1 MKAFTLKLFVIF
13 AAALFMACDGDT
25 PDSPSNEGHTHLISV
40 EQTGTISLPLLQSF
54 AQIAGEEEFSKLI
67 KYPVVSYTVT
77 YQTTFKDEPIK
88 ASGVLFIPQG
98 LKDPAP
104 LISLQHGT
112 EFVKSEAPSVTNT
125 PTGMELFAAAG
136 YVAFMPDFIGYG
148 ESQQVFHPY
157 YDEASSAVCV
167 IDLIKAVR
175 EYLSEHEILFN
186 DQLFLAGYSEGGY
199 VTLAAAKEIDV
210 NAVHGLKVTA
220 VAAGAGGYDLSAML
234 QTITQAT
241 QYSYPSYLAFIL
253 KAYNKTYD
261 WNKSSMYFFNEP
273 YATAVDTYLNGQYSG
288 SFINNKL
295 TTDVQSLL
303 NQEFLERLKQTEGET
318 ILKNALADNSI
329 AGWKTD
335 IPILLYHGTNDEII
349 PFSNSEITLEN
360 FKSAGATSVS
370 LIPITG
376 THGSSFSPMLRDF
389 VTWFETFRQ

>member
-1 MKAFTLKLFVIF
+1 M
-13 AAALFMACDGDT
+13 
-25 PDSPSNEGHTHLISV
+25 
-40 EQTGTISLPLLQSF
+40 
-54 AQIAGEEEFSKLI
+54 
-67 KYPVVSYTVT
+67 
-77 YQTTFKDEPIK
+77 
-88 ASGVLFIPQG
+88 
-98 LKDPAP
+98 
-104 LISLQHGT
+104 
-112 EFVKSEAPSVTNT
+112 
-125 PTGMELFAAAG
+125 
-136 YVAFMPDFIGYG
+136 
-148 ESQQVFHPY
+148 
-157 YDEASSAVCV
+157 

-175 EYLSEHEILFN
+175 EYLPEYEILFN

-210 NAVHGLKVTA
+210 NARHGLKVTA

-241 QYSYPSYLAFIL
+241 QYSNPSYLAFIL
-253 KAYNKTYD
+253 RAYNKTYD
-261 WNKSSMYFFNEP
+261 WNKSSTYFFNEP

-288 SFINNKL
+288 SFINNML

-303 NQEFLERLKQTEGET
+303 NQEFFERLKQSEGET
-318 ILKNALADNSI
+318 TLKNALADNSI

-389 VTWFETFRQ
+389 VPRFETFR